1 MAGIID
7 LIQNFNNNLIAP
19 LNAYQPPKRLT
30 IQDILT
36 AQEDGT
42 YTPDMLDNYLANQS
56 PKERARSAYN
66 KSPKSVPSNE
76 DFVPFGD
83 FLKELKTINR
93 KELTPDY
100 INKEGLLGR
109 RKYNKTPQ
117 GLFTDSF
124 DAESSKTLDPEQLQR
139 EYADLRSL
147 LLNAQ
152 KGDLDYF
159 DDIMY
164 NEVISPAGFDVLEA
178 IRKYQE
184 LFARGNIPE
193 TFDDL
198 LNMRKP
204 MGSA

>member
-19 LNAYQPPKRLT
+19 PNAYQPEKPLT
-30 IQDILT
+30 IQDILN
-36 AQEDGT
+36 AQEAGT
-42 YTPDMLDNYLANQS
+42 YTPEMYDKYLANMS
-56 PKERARSAYN
+56 PQEMAQRAYN
-66 KSPKSVPSNE
+66 KSPKSLPSSE

-93 KELTPDY
+93 KKLTPDY

-109 RKYNKTPQ
+109 RKYDSTPQ

-124 DAESSKTLDPEQLQR
+124 DAQSSKTLDKKLLQR
-139 EYADLRSL
+139 EYSDLRDML
-147 LLNAQ
+147 LKAK
-152 KGDLDYF
+152 KGDLDF
-159 DDIMY
+159 SDDIMY
-164 NEVISPAGFDVLEA
+164 NEVISPAGFDVLDA

-184 LFARGNIPE
+184 MYNRREIPE